1 MRSITTSSLR
11 RQRGVGLLEVLIS
24 MIILALC
31 MLGMAALQTT
41 ALRNN
46 QSAQSRSMAT
56 ILSASIIDA
65 MRANATAARSGQYN
79 VATCANPGGDVLVQL
94 DVVTWILSLKSA
106 IGVTACGGIKCVN
119 GLCDI
124 TVQWDDSR
132 ATAGDQVYTVTTRIQ
147 L

>member
-1 MRSITTSSLR
+1 MKLNKTASLR
-11 RQRGVGLLEVLIS
+11 QQRGVGLLEVLIS

-65 MRANATAARSGQYN
+65 MRANVAAARNGQYN
-79 VATCANPGGDVLVQL
+79 VATCGKASGDVLVQL

-106 IGVTACGGIKCVN
+106 IGVTACGGINCLN

-132 ATAGDQVYTVTTRIQ
+132 ATAGEQVYTVTTRIR

>member
-1 MRSITTSSLR
+1 MRSITSSSLR
-11 RQRGVGLLEVLIS
+11 CQRGVGLLEVLIS

-31 MLGMAALQTT
+31 MLGIAALQTT

-79 VATCANPGGDVLVQL
+79 VGVCENPGGDVLVQL
-94 DVVTWILSLKSA
+94 DIVTWILSLKSA
-106 IGVTACGGIKCVN
+106 IGVTACGGIRCVG

-132 ATAGDQVYTVTTRIQ
+132 ATAGEQAYTVTTRIQ